1 MLLQTAPVESFV
13 CCLDQVESLGVLFE
27 PCQGGEK
34 EVMKRE
40 HQHSLACDITGVG
53 AGGAGSPITIPTVT
67 QTGRTLISPAAS
79 LVFLF

>member
-1 MLLQTAPVESFV
+1 MLLKIAPVESFV
-13 CCLDQVESLGVLFE
+13 RCLDQAESLGVLLE

-53 AGGAGSPITIPTVT
+53 VGGVGCPITIPAVT
-67 QTGRTLISPAAS
+67 HTGRTLISPAAS